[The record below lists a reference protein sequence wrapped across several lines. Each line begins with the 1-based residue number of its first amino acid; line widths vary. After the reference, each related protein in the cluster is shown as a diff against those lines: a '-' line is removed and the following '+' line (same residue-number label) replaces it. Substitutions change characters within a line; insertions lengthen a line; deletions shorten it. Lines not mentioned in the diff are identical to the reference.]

1 MPCRQTPGC
10 VACQFLVVMSDPR
23 FARLKTDPRFRRPK
37 RKQQKV
43 VIDERFKSVFD
54 QAKKGKDSAK
64 REQSPSLPLVH
75 TRRALLTND

>member
-64 REQSPSLPLVH
+64 REQLPSLPLVH
-75 TRRALLTND
+75 PDVPY